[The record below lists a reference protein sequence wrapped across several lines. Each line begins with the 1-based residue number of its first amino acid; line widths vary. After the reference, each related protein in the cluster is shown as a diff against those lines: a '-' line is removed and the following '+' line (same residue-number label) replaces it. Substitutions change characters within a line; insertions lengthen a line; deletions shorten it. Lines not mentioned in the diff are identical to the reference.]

1 MNSTKQKAQQI
12 ILQPVI
18 LHYNHTLTMAQ
29 KIAGSMLLIFFLFL
43 GTSIILAGLK
53 AAENGKYYVLFGA
66 LLCSFPFLIYF
77 IIEHSKNKLITLID
91 KDGLTLKNNKK
102 FVWENL
108 KSIMHYA
115 HPNAPDDTYLS
126 VEFIFTNG
134 EARATYHADK
144 FPFVLFIA
152 QSLPL
157 PKTEESISP
166 FR

>member
-1 MNSTKQKAQQI
+1 MNSTKQRAQQI
-12 ILQPVI
+12 ILQPVV
-18 LHYNHTLTMAQ
+18 LQYNHSLNMAQ
-29 KIAGSMLLIFFLFL
+29 KIAGSILLIFFLLL

-53 AAENGKYYVLFGA
+53 AEEYGNYYLLFGTII
-66 LLCSFPFLIYF
+66 CSFPFLIYF
-77 IIEHSKNKLITLID
+77 VIEHSKNKLITLID

-102 FVWENL
+102 FDWENL
-108 KSIMHYA
+108 KSIMHHA

-157 PKTEESISP
+157 PKTTESFSL